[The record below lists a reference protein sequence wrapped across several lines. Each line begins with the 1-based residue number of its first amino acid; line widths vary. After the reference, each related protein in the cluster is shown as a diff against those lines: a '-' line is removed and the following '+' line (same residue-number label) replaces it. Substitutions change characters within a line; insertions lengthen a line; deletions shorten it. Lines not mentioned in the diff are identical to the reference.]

1 MAKLK
6 KIPSP
11 ISVLVIVIIIAAIA
25 TWLFPAGEYQKLTYS
40 DNAFTISNGK
50 NVPVTQHTLDS
61 LHIRIKLEKFKNG
74 DIRKPVAIPGTY
86 HQLPKNRQG
95 PLSISQAPIKGIYD
109 TVDIIFFVLI
119 IGGFITVFNQTGAM
133 EKGMIYLS
141 HIMKGKE
148 AWLIII
154 ITFFFTFCG
163 STEGMSEE
171 GLVFYPIL
179 VPLFLAAGYDLLVP
193 VAVIFA
199 GTNIGNLTS
208 FSNPFSTIIASNAAG
223 VNWTDGLYE
232 RILAFLIT
240 TGVTIWYIVRYAQK
254 VKKDPTAS
262 LVYRFDGIVSPPFPV
277 VEKTGDDG
285 PVTLG
290 RKNAI
295 LLVLFFVTIFIMI
308 GGVMLDDWWLLEM
321 STLFLVASVLIAVI
335 VRMPEKVFLESFI
348 RGVQSLISVALIIGV
363 ARGVTIVLNDGHITD
378 TILFYA
384 ANTFG
389 KMPPALFIV
398 AVFAL
403 YVFLTLFISSSSG
416 MAVLT
421 MPVLGSLAVIVGVPG
436 KEIVNAYNFGMGV
449 MYLLT
454 PTGMILP
461 SLMMANV
468 SIKAWFRF
476 VYPLMIMLTVVCL
489 AFLVIGVL

>member
-11 ISVLVIVIIIAAIA
+11 ITVLIIVIIIAAIA
-25 TWLFPAGEYQKLTYS
+25 TWLLPAGEYQKLTYS
-40 DNAFTISNGK
+40 DNTFTISNGK
-50 NVPVTQHTLDS
+50 TVPVTQHTLDS
-61 LHIRIKLEKFKNG
+61 LHILIKLEKFKNG

-86 HQLPKNRQG
+86 HKLPGNKQG

-141 HIMKGKE
+141 YKMKGQE

-163 STEGMSEE
+163 SAEGMSEE
-171 GLVFYPIL
+171 GMVFYPIL
-179 VPLFLAAGYDLLVP
+179 VPLFLVAGYDLMVP
-193 VAVIFA
+193 LAVIFA

-232 RILAFLIT
+232 RLLAFLIT
-240 TGVTIWYIVRYAQK
+240 TAVTIWYIVRYAQK
-254 VKKDPTAS
+254 VKKDPTSS
-262 LVYRFDGIVSPPFPV
+262 LVYRFDGIVSPPFPI
-277 VEKTGDDG
+277 VERKADG

-290 RKNAI
+290 RKNAL
-295 LLVLFFVTIFIMI
+295 LLVLFFATIFIMI
-308 GGVMLDDWWLLEM
+308 GGVMFRDWWLLEM
-321 STLFLVASVLIAVI
+321 STLFVVASVLIAVI
-335 VRMPEKVFLESFI
+335 VRMPEKVFIESFI

-384 ANTFG
+384 ANMVG

-403 YVFLTLFISSSSG
+403 YIFLTLFISSSSG

-461 SLMMANV
+461 SLMMVNV

-476 VYPLMIMLTVVCL
+476 VYPLMIMLTVICL
-489 AFLVIGVL
+489 TFLIVGVL